1 MAAKRYRSPEHRSFH
16 RAASYT
22 EGRSMKRSRDE
33 RALKRKSTFGRLV
46 AAGEWAVS
54 EWGALVRLWNLGLPV
69 PYPVQIDETEIM
81 MEWIT
86 VVDEDGTVQTAPRLA
101 QTRPSPDLLA
111 AYFEQVKDALALMVQ
126 NGVVHGDLS
135 AYNILAAGDRLV
147 IIDLPQIVDLVGN
160 LNGMDFLQRDCAN
173 ICAWFHSRGLDVD
186 EHALFGE
193 LMAHAF

>member
-1 MAAKRYRSPEHRSFH
+1 
-16 RAASYT
+16 
-22 EGRSMKRSRDE
+22 
-33 RALKRKSTFGRLV
+33 
-46 AAGEWAVS
+46 
-54 EWGALVRLWNLGLPV
+54 VRLWELGLPV
-69 PYPVQIDETEIM
+69 PYPVQIDGTELL

-86 VVDEDGTVQTAPRLA
+86 VPRPDGSVDTAPRLA
-101 QTRPSPDLLA
+101 QTRPEPELLA
-111 AYFEQVKDALALMVQ
+111 AYYEQLTDTLATMAQ

-147 IIDLPQIVDLVGN
+147 IIDLPQLVDLVGN

-173 ICAWFHSRGLDVD
+173 ICAWFRARGLEAAD